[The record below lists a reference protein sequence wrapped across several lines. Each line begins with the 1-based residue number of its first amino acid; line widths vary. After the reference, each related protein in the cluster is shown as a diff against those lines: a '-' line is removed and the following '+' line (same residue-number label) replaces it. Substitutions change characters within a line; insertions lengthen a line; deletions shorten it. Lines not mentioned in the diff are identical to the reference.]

1 MTLKFKPFLNKYKME
16 KSASQKIY
24 LGLFVIFGLL
34 ILILAVYFIG
44 DKQKMFGK
52 TNHLEAVFN
61 NVNGLQLGNNVRYS
75 GISVGTVRGIE
86 MINDTTVRV
95 DMIIDKAIF
104 PYIKKDAIA
113 TISSDGLVGNMIIN
127 IIPGKENQPSI
138 EPGETIKTFNRIRT
152 EDLLNTLSITNKNA
166 ATLTANLLKITDK
179 IIEGK
184 GTIGSLLN
192 DTLISRDLGETMRY
206 LKLTTKSASETVSKI
221 DKIVTSLD
229 NKDNVLGVI
238 KDTAVAH
245 NLKITMANLAQSTSE
260 INKVVT
266 NLNATILNIKDG
278 KGSIN
283 YLSNNPDLVRK
294 IDSTMTNLNA
304 ASIKLN
310 EDLEAMKHN
319 FLLRGYF
326 KKQEKEN
333 KK

>member
-1 MTLKFKPFLNKYKME
+1 ME

-24 LGLFVIFGLL
+24 LGLFVIIGLL

-266 NLNATILNIKDG
+266 NLNSTILNIKDG